1 MSVHTRKGFAY
12 TSLSSHPTVQAFQ
25 EKQASRLPSSPR
37 VLDARWLRDLCF
49 EAGADDV
56 GFVEIERQELAD
68 QRNDILTLFP
78 STRTLISVVKRMN
91 REDIRSPARSIA
103 NVEFHH
109 TGDILEDIAH

>member
-1 MSVHTRKGFAY
+1 M

-25 EKQASRLPSSPR
+25 EKQDTRPSSPR
-37 VLDARWLRDLCF
+37 VLDASWLRDLCL

-56 GFVEIERQELAD
+56 GFVEIEREALAD

-78 STRTLISVVKRMN
+78 STRTLISLVKRMN
-91 REDIRSPARSIA
+91 REEIRSPARPIA

-109 TGDILEDIAH
+109 TGD